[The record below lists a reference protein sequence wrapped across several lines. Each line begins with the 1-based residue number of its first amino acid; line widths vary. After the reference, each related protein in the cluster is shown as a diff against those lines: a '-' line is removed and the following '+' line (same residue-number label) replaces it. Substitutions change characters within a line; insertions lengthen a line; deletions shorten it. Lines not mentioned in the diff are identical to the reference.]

1 MREIKLFSIKWKKKY
16 LQKKPDDHVMDT
28 ELWVFRPLAS
38 LVDLREALAD
48 SNRKPQDYLSVLHR
62 QDVFKWY
69 QHAYL
74 QALYLSR
81 VLNVYENKKKS
92 WYWTRFS
99 VIFSPVILL
108 QFTTTLFFIFQIDL
122 KLLCV
127 IGLFQQKMENINMFK
142 LNI

>member
-1 MREIKLFSIKWKKKY
+1 MKKKISSKETWWSCDGHRVMSVQTFGITCWSEGSFGR
-16 LQKKPDDHVMDT
+16 LQQEAPR
-28 ELWVFRPLAS
+28 LLISAS
-38 LVDLREALAD
+38 SAGRLQMIPAC
-48 SNRKPQDYLSVLHR
+48 LSTGLIS
-62 QDVFKWY
+62 FK
-69 QHAYL
+69 
-74 QALYLSR
+74 SFK
-81 VLNVYENKKKS
+81 NVYENKKKS

-99 VIFSPVILL
+99 VIFSPLILL

>member
-1 MREIKLFSIKWKKKY
+1 MKKKISS
-16 LQKKPDDHVMDT
+16 KETWWSCDGHRVMSVQT
-28 ELWVFRPLAS
+28 FGITC
-38 LVDLREALAD
+38 DLREALAD

>member
-1 MREIKLFSIKWKKKY
+1 MKIKKN
-16 LQKKPDDHVMDT
+16 PDI
-28 ELWVFRPLAS
+28 EPGFL
-38 LVDLREALAD
+38 
-48 SNRKPQDYLSVLHR
+48 
-62 QDVFKWY
+62 
-69 QHAYL
+69 
-74 QALYLSR
+74 
-81 VLNVYENKKKS
+81 
-92 WYWTRFS
+92 